1 MNAAVGLDPDNRL
14 ARCEREIAAAIDES
28 RNPHTPTEHLGILLW
43 TGVLS
48 LNRFLVSR
56 QNESQTAGAGA

>member
-43 TGVLS
+43 EMDWRSELESILS
-48 LNRFLVSR
+48 
-56 QNESQTAGAGA
+56 ESAK